1 MILTMYEPDNLS
13 ERRMSVRVMGEAGI
27 WSGYSYSLLGRK
39 KVIILAIVLAILD
52 SFKKI
57 SKYLIM

>member
-39 KVIILAIVLAILD
+39 KVMILAIVLAILD
-52 SFKKI
+52 SFKKSPNI
-57 SKYLIM
+57 